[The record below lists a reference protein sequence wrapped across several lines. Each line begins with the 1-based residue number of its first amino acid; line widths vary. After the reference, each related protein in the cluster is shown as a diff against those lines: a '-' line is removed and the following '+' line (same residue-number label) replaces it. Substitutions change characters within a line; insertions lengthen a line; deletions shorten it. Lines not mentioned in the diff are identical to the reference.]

1 MKGGYDDSSFEKFLL
16 ESIKNK
22 KVETFFSENPDFT
35 PEQKKRMEDTIAR
48 AMDMRLLRR
57 KAEAVNKNKTPAAFI
72 LSAREKARLSVKR
85 VSGLLKMDEVVYESI
100 EKGESRL
107 SSLPVESIA
116 GIMTVFHI
124 RLTELARMLEKEA
137 MLPDT
142 VPAGVRATARS
153 SHKTEKGDRKKNIT
167 LGIKA
172 IMLEINKKKKGG
184 AAQTDKNNE
193 MVGRIKKYLIENDEA
208 DLL

>member
-85 VSGLLKMDEVVYESI
+85 VSGLVKMDEVVYESI

>member
-85 VSGLLKMDEVVYESI
+85 VSGLVKMDEIVYESI

-107 SSLPVESIA
+107 SALPVATIA
-116 GIMTVFHI
+116 GIMTVFNI
-124 RLTELARMLEKEA
+124 RLTDLARMLEKEA
-137 MLPDT
+137 MLPNT

-153 SHKTEKGDRKKNIT
+153 SHKTEKGDREKNIT
-167 LGIKA
+167 LGIEA

-184 AAQTDKNNE
+184 TADSGKNNE
-193 MVGRIKKYLIENDEA
+193 LIERIKKYLTENDEK